1 MIITLYKFAKR
12 LNSTKQPA
20 NTDIY
25 TTYSSAVL
33 IDDTDIIN
41 PHIRI
46 MESASLDVT
55 LCNYLRLS
63 DPGNIDIDRFYFI
76 NTWRWTNEGWVAEC
90 TCDVLATYK
99 TAIGGKNLYILRSAS
114 TYDTDVV
121 DNMYPVKAS
130 CQSSEVLLTNPWT
143 YSVSAGSFVIGV
155 ISKGAKFGTVR
166 YAAMDYSGFA
176 TLCAALLD
184 DNLLLGSGFLS
195 TDCSIAL
202 QKSLVDPLQFIVSAV
217 FIPIP
222 LANIVGTS
230 QTSLDVW
237 DWTIPIPNTEITLNP
252 YSDNSQDFT
261 LPKHPATAARGNYLN
276 ASPYT
281 RVELNFP
288 PFGTV
293 DLDTSITSTHPYIY
307 LRYSIDYISGE
318 GTLKIYCRTSS
329 SAPDRILLGETSAR
343 VGVPIQL
350 SQVDRNH
357 IGVLGGIIGTI
368 GSIGSILAGNV
379 AGGIAGAA
387 SGIGSAV
394 DSMKPHPKS
403 SGTNGTF
410 YQLQYDPSCFLTFMD
425 AVPDDNT
432 DHGKPLMGFRTIS
445 NLSGYIQC
453 EVAAID
459 ITGALARETEMILEF
474 LRGGFYYE

>member
-1 MIITLYKFAKR
+1 MVITLYKFSKR
-12 LNSTKQPA
+12 INSTKQPA

-25 TTYSSAVL
+25 TTYSNAVW
-33 IDDTDIIN
+33 IEDTDVIH
-41 PHIRI
+41 PSIRI
-46 MESASLDVT
+46 MTAADIDMT
-55 LCNYLRLS
+55 LCNYIRVN
-63 DPGNIDIDRFYFI
+63 DPGHIDIDRYYFV
-76 NTWRWTNEGWVAEC
+76 NTWRWTNEGWIAEC

-114 TYDTDVV
+114 TYDTDVI

-143 YSVSAGSFVIGV
+143 YSVSGGSFIIGV
-155 ISKGAKFGTVR
+155 ISKGALYGSVR
-166 YAAMDYSGFA
+166 YVAMDYTNFT
-176 TLCAALLD
+176 TLCSALLD
-184 DNLLLGSGFLS
+184 DNLLTNSGF
-195 TDCSIAL
+195 SISDATLAL
-202 QKSLVDPLQFIVSAV
+202 QKSLVDPLQYIVSCV
-217 FIPIP
+217 FVPIA

-237 DWTIPIPNTEITLNP
+237 DWTITNINNTEINLNP

-288 PFGTV
+288 PFGTIE
-293 DLDTSITSTHPYIY
+293 LDTSITATHPYIY
-307 LRYSIDYISGE
+307 LRYSVDYISGE

-329 SAPDRILLGETSAR
+329 MATDRILLGETSAR

-357 IGVLGGIIGTI
+357 LGIISGVVGAIGSFFTGGGIF
-368 GSIGSILAGNV
+368 
-379 AGGIAGAA
+379 GAA
-387 SGIGSAV
+387 AGIGSAAA
-394 DSMKPHPKS
+394 SAIPHQKS

-425 AVPDDNT
+425 AVPDDNV
-432 DHGKPLMGFRTIS
+432 DHGRPLMGFRTIS
-445 NLSGYIQC
+445 NLSGFVQC
-453 EVAAID
+453 EVSNIAI
-459 ITGALARETEMILEF
+459 TNALGTEIEMILQF
-474 LRGGFYYE
+474 LREGFYYE